1 MQTLQAFLVIIP
13 RGVRTSDGMILAM
26 MISAIERE
34 QVLTLNAGLAFAA
47 SLSRNKAGPKS

>member
-34 QVLTLNAGLAFAA
+34 QVLKLNAGLAFAA